1 MMKTPLLAVI
11 MPCYNEEEVL
21 PQSVPKVLAV
31 LNDMVRE
38 GLVREDSYVLLVD
51 DGSVDATW
59 EVIKNLKEKFGN
71 KLKALKLSRNFGHQN
86 ALLCGLLE
94 CDYDIAITLD
104 ADLQDPPELMK
115 EMVLKYLQGYKI
127 IYGVRKERKVD
138 SFFKRTTAKLFYKLM
153 SLLGTPIIENHADY
167 RLISKEVK
175 EILKDMKEV
184 NLFLRGLIPY
194 MGLKWTKVEY
204 ERKKRIAGKTKYSL
218 KKMVSF
224 AWEGITSFSIMPLR
238 LITFLGFIIFLTSL
252 IMSVWAVIVKF
263 MGKSIAGWLSIVLPM
278 YIIGGLNLFF
288 IGIIGEYIGKI
299 YMEVKRRPRYII
311 EEKLL

>member
-1 MMKTPLLAVI
+1 MKAPLLAII

-21 PQSVPKVLAV
+21 PESVPRVLAV
-31 LNDMVRE
+31 LENIVKE

-59 EVIKNLKEKFGN
+59 EVIKDLKKKFN
-71 KLKALKLSRNFGHQN
+71 NRIKAFKLSRNFGHQS

-104 ADLQDPPELMK
+104 ADLQDPPELIK

-127 IYGVRKERKVD
+127 VYGVRKERKVD
-138 SFFKRTTAKLFYKLM
+138 SFFKRTTAKAFYKLM
-153 SLLGTPIIENHADY
+153 SLLGTPVIENHADY

-194 MGLKWTKVEY
+194 IGFKGAKVEY
-204 ERKKRIAGKTKYSL
+204 ERKRRIAGKTKYSL

-224 AWEGITSFSIMPLR
+224 AWEGITSFSIIPLR

-252 IMSVWAVIVKF
+252 IMSIWAIFVKL

-288 IGIIGEYIGKI
+288 LGIIGEYIGKI
-299 YMEVKRRPRYII
+299 YTEVKRRPRYII
-311 EEKLL
+311 EEKLI